1 MSYTCL
7 NYPKFIFSHN
17 KKIIA
22 DNKQQYSQKRL
33 KRDISKPLKTV
44 DSKFSLKKPPG
55 CEECTSTS
63 NVLFNE
69 LQTATHSNALGHLGA
84 YQEKTILQTE
94 YFLQKL

>member
-1 MSYTCL
+1 MSYMCL

-44 DSKFSLKKPPG
+44 DNKFSLKK
-55 CEECTSTS
+55 TQA
-63 NVLFNE
+63 VK
-69 LQTATHSNALGHLGA
+69 NAPAPAMYYSMNYRQQLIQML
-84 YQEKTILQTE
+84 
-94 YFLQKL
+94 

>member
-1 MSYTCL
+1 MSYMCL

-44 DSKFSLKKPPG
+44 DNKFSLKKPR
-55 CEECTSTS
+55 
-63 NVLFNE
+63 L
-69 LQTATHSNALGHLGA
+69 
-84 YQEKTILQTE
+84 
-94 YFLQKL
+94 